1 MRLSFSFRPIAGFA
15 AVLAASIAPSIARA
29 QDITLPPSGDN
40 QRSTVTQHIGPVV
53 LTVDY
58 HSPRVKRADKG
69 DRRGKIWGQL
79 VPYGMTNLGFG
90 TCKECPWRAGA
101 NENTTLTVNHDVEV
115 EGQKLPAGAYGVSMI
130 PDKDSDWTVIF
141 SKDSTSWGAFFYDPA
156 LDFLRVKVKPAAS
169 EYHEFL
175 TYEFTDR
182 EPDRAVLA
190 LKWEEL
196 QVPIAISV
204 PDIDGVYIAE
214 IRKELKNSKGFDWRN
229 WSAAAKFEIDHKKNP
244 QEALSW
250 AQAAVSGQ
258 VGIEN
263 FQTLE
268 TLAEAQAANGMTA
281 ESEKTLA
288 RALNHRTAG
297 PIDIHLYAR
306 ALLQAGKKDE
316 AMKAWQLNAKRF
328 GSEWPV
334 NVGLARGY
342 SAMGNYKEALKY
354 VRLAIPQ
361 APDDGNKKAL
371 EAASKKLEAG
381 KDMNV

>member
-1 MRLSFSFRPIAGFA
+1 
-15 AVLAASIAPSIARA
+15 
-29 QDITLPPSGDN
+29 
-40 QRSTVTQHIGPVV
+40 
-53 LTVDY
+53 
-58 HSPRVKRADKG
+58 VKRADKG
-69 DRRGKIWGQL
+69 DRRGKVWGQL
-79 VPYGMTNLGFG
+79 VPYGMVNLGFG

-115 EGQKLPAGAYGVSMI
+115 EGQKLPAGVYGVSMI
-130 PDKDSDWTVIF
+130 PEEVEWTVIF
-141 SKDSTSWGAFFYDPA
+141 SKNSTSWGAFFYDPA
-156 LDFLRVKVKPAAS
+156 QDFLRVKVKPAAS

-204 PDIDGVYIAE
+204 PDIDDVYIAE
-214 IRKELKNSKGFDWRN
+214 IRKELKNSKGFDFRN
-229 WSAAAKFEIDHKKNP
+229 WSAAAKFEVDHKKNLP
-244 QEALSW
+244 EALAW

-263 FQTLE
+263 FQTLA
-268 TLAEAQAANGMTA
+268 TLAEAQKANGMTD

-306 ALLQAGKKDE
+306 TLLQAGKKDE
-316 AMKAWQLNAKRF
+316 AMKTWQLNAKRF

-361 APDDGNKKAL
+361 APDDANKKAL
-371 EAASKKLEAG
+371 EAASKKLESG